1 MFLIC
6 RACGHWKSL
15 LRLVSNLG
23 DDMMK
28 RAPNLVFFH
37 ETILLIPRDRG
48 TDNDLWPLLR
58 AYNFAAPGAKTT
70 VPTAAWLASPPNK
83 LDS

>member
-1 MFLIC
+1 MLLIC

-15 LRLVSNLG
+15 LRLFSNL
-23 DDMMK
+23 DEK
-28 RAPNLVFFH
+28 ILKFSIFFY

>member
-28 RAPNLVFFH
+28 RAQHFF
-37 ETILLIPRDRG
+37 LFFMKPYCSYRG
-48 TDNDLWPLLR
+48 TDDDLWPLLR